1 MPVTLPTLPARK
13 TLRPAQAAQ
22 QLPPLKSPRVLG
34 QLRER
39 LRFLHYSPRT
49 EEVYVYWVKAFIR
62 FHGLRHHADFWVFPQ
77 NHHSADPATSVVRR
91 HHLYDQTFQRA
102 FKRAAQAPGVAATM
116 I

>member
-1 MPVTLPTLPARK
+1 MPVTLHALPAHK
-13 TLRPAQAAQ
+13 TPRPALSA
-22 QLPPLKSPRVLG
+22 
-34 QLRER
+34 
-39 LRFLHYSPRT
+39 
-49 EEVYVYWVKAFIR
+49 
-62 FHGLRHHADFWVFPQ
+62 FWVFPQ